1 MKPEAVAILIAAI
14 ALLYAAFLGTGGR
27 AWFGTRENPSR
38 IVGRRL
44 RFLRVEGPPP
54 GPHDLPDALVREF
67 RMDGYRIEFERL
79 VSFAGHRVAGARIS
93 ARTVGYPISRAR
105 KRRRGAVVGETD
117 AGVAFL
123 ADITRV

>member
-1 MKPEAVAILIAAI
+1 MKSVAVSILIAAI
-14 ALLYAAFLGTGGR
+14 ELLYAAFLGIFCR

-38 IVGRRL
+38 IVARRL
-44 RFLRVEGPPP
+44 LFLRVAGPPP
-54 GPHDLPDALVREF
+54 GPHDLPDALVRQF
-67 RMDGYRIEFERL
+67 RMDGYRVEFERR

-105 KRRRGAVVGETD
+105 KRRRVAVVGETD